1 MTFAVI
7 AATCKQQTRRDYA
20 TVVLG
25 GTMKIIAGIGILFL
39 SYGLLQILNNWERR
53 NGTEKAIWFIIIA
66 IGAGWCIPT
75 LFR

>member
-1 MTFAVI
+1 
-7 AATCKQQTRRDYA
+7 
-20 TVVLG
+20 
-25 GTMKIIAGIGILFL
+25 MKIIAGIGILFL
-39 SYGLLQILNNWERR
+39 SYCLLQILNNWERR